1 MIALRQHFNLRS
13 IKTKGLTLLIEHG
26 PCCIL
31 SAAAGFIGVHGL
43 AHNPMLELG
52 FAVGGAFAGEYIGH
66 RLFHKGH
73 DHEKQGTAPW
83 KGKVRRYALALT
95 FGLASWGVHQQLFH
109 KHDHDHDTCHG
120 HDHTHVHAAVAAK
133 PMLTKAWC

>member
-13 IKTKGLTLLIEHG
+13 LKTKGLTLLIEHG

-66 RLFHKGH
+66 RLFHKGK
-73 DHEKQGTAPW
+73 DHGGGRWQGA
-83 KGKVRRYALALT
+83 RRYALALA
-95 FGLASWGVHQQLFH
+95 FGLASWGVHQKVFH
-109 KHDHDHDTCHG
+109 KHDHDHGTCHG
-120 HDHTHVHAAVAAK
+120 HDHTHVHAAVASG
-133 PMLTKAWC
+133 PQLMKAGC